1 MRVAIAVNISFFCPE
16 IFFGHT
22 GEIIKSWFVG
32 KYKMHRIKLDGCER
46 TIDLYEDEI
55 YFPDHVEGYNQPSLP
70 TTNLRKCLK
79 IQL

>member
-1 MRVAIAVNISFFCPE
+1 MRVAIAVDINFTPK

-32 KYKMHRIKLDGCER
+32 KYKMHRIKLDGCEI

-55 YFPDHVEGYNQPSLP
+55 YFPDHVEGYNQPSSQ
-70 TTNLRKCLK
+70 RKFSITK
-79 IQL
+79 I

>member
-1 MRVAIAVNISFFCPE
+1 MNMRVAIAVNISFFCPE

-32 KYKMHRIKLDGCER
+32 KYKMHRIKLDGYEK

-55 YFPDHVEGYNQPSLP
+55 YFPDHVEGYNQPSCQ
-70 TTNLRKCLK
+70 RKFSIIK
-79 IQL
+79 V